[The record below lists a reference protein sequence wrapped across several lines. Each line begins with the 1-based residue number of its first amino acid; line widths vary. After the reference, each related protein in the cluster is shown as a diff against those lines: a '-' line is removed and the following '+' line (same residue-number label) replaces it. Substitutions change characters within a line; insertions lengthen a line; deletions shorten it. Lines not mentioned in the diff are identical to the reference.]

1 MSSIPAT
8 RKRVPK
14 IQAPPEW
21 GIDPVPKSHRVLGLL
36 DYAVLW
42 GDLGI
47 GLLVML
53 AGTFLVPG
61 LSLGPALL
69 AILVGTALGCLL
81 LAVVGLIGS
90 DTGVPTMVLLR
101 PILGERGSWLP
112 TALNALQLLGWTIF
126 EFVIM
131 GVAADA
137 IGKNLFGF
145 SHFTAWMVLFAI
157 VVVLMALAGPVGF
170 VRHWLEKFAVWVALG
185 TGLWLTWHIL
195 ATYDFAALW
204 AKAGDGSLPFWV
216 AVDIVIALPISWLPL
231 VADYNRFAKRSSRAF
246 WGTLLGF
253 FATSLWFLA
262 MGATLMLGAGGSQNP
277 GVPQDPRVPQDPKD
291 FATAFALIA
300 GWGALLIIVADE
312 THNAWADLYSAA
324 VSMQNIFPKAKQRFL
339 IVGLG
344 LVALVVAATL
354 DITRYQNFLFLI
366 GSFFIPLFG
375 ILVADY
381 FVLRRRSYP
390 ELSAPDGLS
399 ASAGGPDPGLTVGE
413 GVLAVGEGALA
424 GGGSGKN
431 AKGAR
436 KRSGP
441 GLVDARGIFVW
452 LMGVAVYHIANPT
465 TLGAFFPKWQS
476 AVPAALTAL
485 GGSIPSFA
493 VAFVAWLALG
503 LLLPRTPIASSRSG
517 PSAGKGS

>member
-1 MSSIPAT
+1 VPPLIPEKEAT
-8 RKRVPK
+8 ALSDFQAAQKRVPI

-21 GIDPVPKSHRVLGLL
+21 GIDPVPKAHRILGFL

-53 AGTFLVPG
+53 AGTFLIPG

-69 AILVGTALGCLL
+69 AIVVGTALGCIL
-81 LAVVGLIGS
+81 LALVGVVGS

-101 PILGERGSWLP
+101 PVLGERGSWLP
-112 TALNALQLLGWTIF
+112 TALNAVQLLGWTIF

-137 IGKNLFGF
+137 IGKTFFGA
-145 SHFTAWMVLFAI
+145 SHSLVWTVLFA
-157 VVVLMALAGPVGF
+157 VVVVVMALGGPVGF
-170 VRHWLEKFAVWVALG
+170 VRQWLEKFAVWVALG
-185 TGLWLTWHIL
+185 TGLWLSWHL
-195 ATYDFAALW
+195 LSSYDLPSLGK
-204 AKAGDGSLPFWV
+204 KAGDSSLGFWV

-253 FATSLWFLA
+253 FATSVWFLA
-262 MGATLMLGAGGSQNP
+262 MGATLMLGAGLS
-277 GVPQDPRVPQDPKD
+277 QDPRD

-300 GWGALLIIVADE
+300 GWGALLVILADE

-324 VSMQNIFPKAKQRFL
+324 VSIQNVFPKAKQRRL
-339 IVGLG
+339 ILALG
-344 LVALVVAATL
+344 VFCLLVAAAL
-354 DITRYQNFLFLI
+354 DVTRYQNFLFLV

-390 ELSAPDGLS
+390 PSELLPEG
-399 ASAGGPDPGLTVGE
+399 SAGGLRAFNPGG
-413 GVLAVGEGALA
+413 LAVWIL
-424 GGGSGKN
+424 
-431 AKGAR
+431 
-436 KRSGP
+436 
-441 GLVDARGIFVW
+441 GI
-452 LMGVAVYHIANPT
+452 AVYHIANPA
-465 TLGAFFPKWQS
+465 TLAAFFPKWGTTI
-476 AVPAALTAL
+476 PPALTSF
-485 GGSIPSFA
+485 GGSLPSFA
-493 VAFVAWLALG
+493 FAFLGYLAAGRLAAGRLAANRVA
-503 LLLPRTPIASSRSG
+503 SR
-517 PSAGKGS
+517 PAATTKGD

>member
-8 RKRVPK
+8 QKRVPK
-14 IQAPPEW
+14 IKAPPEW
-21 GIDPVPKSHRVLGLL
+21 GIDPVPKSHRILGLL

-69 AILVGTALGCLL
+69 AILVGTALGCIL
-81 LAVVGLIGS
+81 LALVGVIGS

-101 PILGERGSWLP
+101 PVLGERGSWVP

-137 IGKNLFGF
+137 IGKNLFGA
-145 SHFTAWMVLFAI
+145 SHYASWTVLFAI
-157 VVVLMALAGPVGF
+157 VVILMALGGPVGF
-170 VRHWLEKFAVWVALG
+170 VRHWLEKFAVWIALG
-185 TGLWLTWHIL
+185 TGIWLSWHLL
-195 ATYDFAALW
+195 ATYDFAAQW
-204 AKAGDGSLPFWV
+204 KKAGDGSLPFWV

-231 VADYNRFAKRSSRAF
+231 VADYNRFAKKSSRAF

-262 MGATLMLGAGGSQNP
+262 MGATLMLGAGVS
-277 GVPQDPRVPQDPKD
+277 QDPRD

-300 GWGALLIIVADE
+300 GWGALLVIVADE

-324 VSMQNIFPKAKQRFL
+324 VSMQNIFPKAKQRAL

-344 LVALVVAATL
+344 IVALVVAAAL

-381 FVLRRRSYP
+381 FILRRRSYP
-390 ELSAPDGLS
+390 EL
-399 ASAGGPDPGLTVGE
+399 ASPASGGRLGTGAARRPAVNPR
-413 GVLAVGEGALA
+413 GVIVWAL
-424 GGGSGKN
+424 
-431 AKGAR
+431 
-436 KRSGP
+436 
-441 GLVDARGIFVW
+441 
-452 LMGVAVYHIANPT
+452 GVAAYHVANPA
-465 TLGAFFPKWQS
+465 TLAAFFPKWQS
-476 AVPAALTAL
+476 AVPAFLTSL

-493 VAFVAWLALG
+493 LAFLLWLVFGALA
-503 LLLPRTPIASSRSG
+503 PKSQTRDASSRDTHAG
-517 PSAGKGS
+517 PSAAKGS

>member
-1 MSSIPAT
+1 MGDVQTAQ
-8 RKRVPK
+8 KRIPK

-21 GIDPVPKSHRVLGLL
+21 GIDPVPPFHRVLGFL

-61 LSLGPALL
+61 LGLGPAFT
-69 AILVGTALGCLL
+69 AILVGTALGCIL
-81 LAVVGLIGS
+81 LALVGIAGS

-101 PILGERGSWLP
+101 PVLGERGSWLP
-112 TALNALQLLGWTIF
+112 TALNAFQLLGWTIF

-137 IGKNLFGF
+137 IGKTFFGATHYA
-145 SHFTAWMVLFAI
+145 SWTVLFAV
-157 VVVLMALAGPVGF
+157 VVVLMALGGPVGF
-170 VRHWLEKFAVWVALG
+170 VRHWLEKFAVWIALG
-185 TGLWLTWHIL
+185 TGLWLSWRLFAAH
-195 ATYDFAALW
+195 DFAALW
-204 AKAGDGSLPFWV
+204 KKAGDGSLPFWV

-246 WGTLLGF
+246 WGTLVGF

-262 MGATLMLGAGGSQNP
+262 MGATLMLGS
-277 GVPQDPRVPQDPKD
+277 GVSQDPKD

-300 GWGALLIIVADE
+300 GWGALLVILADE

-324 VSMQNIFPKAKQRFL
+324 VSIQNIFPKAKQRWL
-339 IVGLG
+339 IVALG
-344 LVALVVAATL
+344 AVCLLVAAGL
-354 DITRYQNFLFLI
+354 DVTRYQNFLFLI

-381 FVLRRRSYP
+381 FVLRGRSYP
-390 ELSAPDGLS
+390 PSEIFPD
-399 ASAGGPDPGLTVGE
+399 A
-413 GVLAVGEGALA
+413 
-424 GGGSGKN
+424 
-431 AKGAR
+431 GAR
-436 KRSGP
+436 ASHAFRP
-441 GLVDARGIFVW
+441 RGLIVW
-452 LMGVAVYHIANPT
+452 ALGVAVYHVANPA
-465 TLGAFFPKWQS
+465 TLAAFFPKWQS
-476 AVPAALTAL
+476 LVPASLTSL

-493 VAFVAWLALG
+493 FAFLVYLAVGLVA
-503 LLLPRTPIASSRSG
+503 PRKSITVPGARI
-517 PSAGKGS
+517 